1 MLTVSL
7 QGAAVHAEGDASRRP
22 LLRSTDVTL
31 RPGEITLVI
40 GRTGAGK
47 STLLL
52 ALAGLSPLTSGT
64 IRYGETPLWEGDKLH
79 KDALGLM
86 GFSFQYPE
94 RQMFAQTL
102 RREFVYSL
110 RPLRLPKE
118 EVRQRTE
125 EGMRTMGL
133 PEALLEEAV
142 LTLSEGQK
150 RRAALAVTLAV
161 KPPWLLLDE
170 PTAGIDP
177 GGIPPLL
184 DAVLAHKRAGGGVVI
199 ASHDLD
205 TFFPVADRVI
215 VIRDGA
221 VAGDRPPEAWY
232 ADPEPLLAA
241 GVGLPASV
249 RLAAALA
256 CRGVSA
262 GVLPADPA
270 AAAAAIRRS
279 LEAASAALVLGPGA
293 AAAPAA
299 WGPDSREAAIPGR
312 LEAAAPG
319 VPGLSRPAGAHG
331 EEPDGLEAEDTEPR
345 RWRSQGSPAA
355 MMHDREQDSAT
366 VAASYSREHA
376 PLKPAAPGLAHSL
389 PGVPTPGR
397 PETAAAKG
405 PGLSRPA
412 EPVGAVLPDLPATA
426 AVRACEPVTAAVTV
440 HGHPAAA
447 GASTLLTPTVP
458 RDDLAPAS
466 AGPSQQGD
474 YGAAGTLPDTEPPDP
489 VHPWIRRRHPVAKWI
504 VYLLLSAGMLIQGTW
519 AGLGAG
525 ALLLTFCLVRF
536 RVPPAVLLKP
546 LRPYLLFLFFACLL
560 AGMQWGPGAADG
572 GAGGVFSAE
581 QASATFLQLTNLA
594 LVMMLGFVFVRVT
607 GQRGLRQGLEQ
618 VLGLVSRVGIPVGTV
633 SLYAALLLRMIP
645 QLFREMGRMSLIVRS
660 RGRARVKPGQVR
672 LRDVPPFLIPLL
684 LSMMKQA
691 EDLALALEARGCRI
705 EGPSVRRRE
714 PIRWDRG
721 DILLLAASGVLFLGL
736 LAVAGWA

>member
-1 MLTVSL
+1 MLTLSL
-7 QGAAVHAEGDASRRP
+7 RGAAVYPEGDASRRP
-22 LLRSTDVTL
+22 LLRPTDADL

-52 ALAGLSPLTSGT
+52 ALAGLAPLTSGT
-64 IRYGETPLWEGDKLH
+64 IRYGEIPLWEGEKLH
-79 KDALGLM
+79 REAPGLM
-86 GFSFQYPE
+86 GISFQYPE

-102 RREFVYSL
+102 RREFAYSL
-110 RPLRLPKE
+110 RPLRLSKE
-118 EVRQRTE
+118 EIRRRTE
-125 EGMRTMGL
+125 EGMRAAGL

-184 DAVLAHKRAGGGVVI
+184 DAVLAHKRGGGGVVI

-221 VAGDRPPEAWY
+221 VAGDRPPEAWC
-232 ADPEPLLAA
+232 ADPAPLLAA

-256 CRGVSA
+256 VRGCSA

-270 AAAAAIRRS
+270 AAAAALRRS
-279 LEAASAALVLGPGA
+279 LEAAVAVGAEAPGAAASSPIAAAAPGGPAEPSAARPGRPEAAVAETLGLGHDCA
-293 AAAPAA
+293 AAAPAH
-299 WGPDSREAAIPGR
+299 PREPAAVSGGSVLPLAPPAPGADEHSAATARQDGTPAQAAAVPLPPGR
-312 LEAAAPG
+312 GDGADEA
-319 VPGLSRPAGAHG
+319 
-331 EEPDGLEAEDTEPR
+331 
-345 RWRSQGSPAA
+345 
-355 MMHDREQDSAT
+355 
-366 VAASYSREHA
+366 
-376 PLKPAAPGLAHSL
+376 
-389 PGVPTPGR
+389 
-397 PETAAAKG
+397 
-405 PGLSRPA
+405 
-412 EPVGAVLPDLPATA
+412 
-426 AVRACEPVTAAVTV
+426 
-440 HGHPAAA
+440 
-447 GASTLLTPTVP
+447 LT
-458 RDDLAPAS
+458 DA
-466 AGPSQQGD
+466 
-474 YGAAGTLPDTEPPDP
+474 EPPDP
-489 VHPWIRRRHPVAKWI
+489 VHPWILHRHPVAKWI

-525 ALLLTFCLVRF
+525 ALLLLFCLVRF
-536 RVPPAVLLKP
+536 RVPSGAVLKP
-546 LRPYLLFLFFACLL
+546 LRPYLLFLFFSCLL
-560 AGMQWGPGAADG
+560 AGMQWGAAESGAA
-572 GAGGVFSAE
+572 GVFSAA
-581 QASATFLQLTNLA
+581 QASVTFRQLTNLA

-618 VLGLVSRVGIPVGTV
+618 VFGLLSRAGIPVGTV

-645 QLFREMGRMSLIVRS
+645 QLLQEMGRMSLIVRS
-660 RGRARVKPGQVR
+660 RGRARVKPGQIR

-684 LSMMKQA
+684 LSMMKHA

-721 DILLLAASGVLFLGL
+721 DILLLAASGVLVLGL